1 MKVLVVDDDAIA
13 RELLS
18 SELTQAG
25 HETLSLPSPIGV
37 TRFIQEQ
44 NVEVVII
51 DVVMPSLR
59 GDRLAKL
66 LRGNPKFSKL
76 VVILVSGES
85 EVELQRLASSVGADA
100 VISKRR
106 IPGTVAGTVRA
117 ATRARAAKAAEAPH
131 SSGRSSSRKA

>member
-1 MKVLVVDDDAIA
+1 MKILIVDDDPMA

-18 SELTQAG
+18 SELAQAG

-44 NVEVVII
+44 NIDVIII
-51 DVVMPSLR
+51 DVLMPSLR

-66 LRGNPKFSKL
+66 LRGNPKFVKL

-85 EVELQRLASSVGADA
+85 EHELQHLSSAVGADA
-100 VISKRR
+100 VINKGKIRGR
-106 IPGTVAGTVRA
+106 LAATVRA
-117 ATRARAAKAAEAPH
+117 AALARATKSAEALRPA
-131 SSGRSSSRKA
+131 GGSSSRR

>member
-25 HETLSLPSPIGV
+25 YEAFSLPSPIGV
-37 TRFIQEQ
+37 TRYIQEQ
-44 NVEVVII
+44 DIDVVII

-66 LRGNPKFSKL
+66 LRGNPKFEKL

-85 EVELQRLASSVGADA
+85 EVELQQLASAVGADA
-100 VISKRR
+100 VVNKGKIRGVLAR
-106 IPGTVAGTVRA
+106 TVGA
-117 ATRARAAKAAEAPH
+117 ATRARATKGADAP
-131 SSGRSSSRKA
+131 RSPATQSSRK